1 MEQHTRKPD
10 GSPADEVL
18 TNAEWL
24 RLTGELLDADLT
36 LLASTATDVVS
47 VHCLAVLLDLVYKAH
62 ADEVCA
68 QCRERLK
75 DLECY
80 NRLSPDN
87 PACENRWCSQ
97 ATLYWLNSP
106 CADPDED

>member
-1 MEQHTRKPD
+1 MEPRARHSD
-10 GSPADEVL
+10 GTPHDEVL

-24 RLTGELLDADLT
+24 YLTGELLDADLS
-36 LLASTATDVVS
+36 LLASDATDVVS
-47 VHCLAVLLDLVYKAH
+47 VHCLAVLLDIVYKAH
-62 ADEVCA
+62 ADEVCT

-97 ATLYWLNSP
+97 ATLYWLNAP